1 MVTGRH
7 GVDPG
12 RPWVDPGSTP
22 SGNLLGF
29 ALPYCRSHP
38 RTSYLLCLGVPP
50 LRHDARSRTSLARV
64 HGNADQGLERRV
76 LSQNGYGQYS
86 NTIIF
91 LIDYKP
97 QNCKMRYSSIHPP
110 HHHAP
115 SPLFRPSL
123 FRPLVCLTLSHILG
137 SFSTPL

>member
-22 SGNLLGF
+22 SGNLLCF
-29 ALPYCRSHP
+29 ALPSCRSHP

-64 HGNADQGLERRV
+64 HGNADHACIVHTSPCDLSRSLEAQ
-76 LSQNGYGQYS
+76 SGYGWSYS
-86 NTIIF
+86 YVEYDQSIQVRSRVDPCSILS
-91 LIDYKP
+91 LIKTLATHTS
-97 QNCKMRYSSIHPP
+97 YSCSVCVRSRL
-110 HHHAP
+110 P
-115 SPLFRPSL
+115 SDW
-123 FRPLVCLTLSHILG
+123 G
-137 SFSTPL
+137 